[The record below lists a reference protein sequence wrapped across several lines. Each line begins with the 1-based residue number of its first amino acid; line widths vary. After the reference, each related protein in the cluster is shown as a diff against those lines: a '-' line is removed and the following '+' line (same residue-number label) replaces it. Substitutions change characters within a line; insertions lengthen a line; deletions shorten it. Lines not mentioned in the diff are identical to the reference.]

1 MICQEAHRLI
11 HPYLDGEL
19 DAVKSLEIEAHL
31 KDCHTC
37 AQAYNELRSLH
48 SAISDTALRFEPP
61 AALRNRVRSA
71 VRDESEVTDRSLR
84 VSWRWMIPALSFA
97 VLVIVAWSLF
107 TLFSRPSASDLMA
120 QEIVSS
126 HVRSLMEKH
135 LTDVPSLET
144 HTVKPWFNGRLD
156 FSPPVKDLGA
166 AGFTLV
172 GGRLDYIG
180 NRPVAALVYQ
190 QRQHY
195 INVFVWP
202 SSGASDVSGRALV
215 RQGYNLIHW
224 TKSGMNY
231 WAISDLNLAELQQ
244 FAQLLENDSA
254 ALRFQSGIS
263 NRARA

>member
-1 MICQEAHRLI
+1 LICQEAHRLI

-19 DAVKSLEIEAHL
+19 DLVRSLEIEAHL
-31 KDCHTC
+31 NDCETC
-37 AQAYNELRSLH
+37 AQAYNELRTFH
-48 SAISDTALRFEPP
+48 SALSDSALRFEPP
-61 AALRNRVRSA
+61 AALRNRIRSA
-71 VRDESEVTDRSLR
+71 LRDESEVTDRSLR
-84 VSWRWMIPALSFA
+84 LSWRWMIPALSFA
-97 VLVIVAWSLF
+97 VLVIVAWAVFAL
-107 TLFSRPSASDLMA
+107 LSRPSTSDLVA

-135 LTDVPSLET
+135 LTDVPSSDQ

-156 FSPPVKDLGA
+156 FSPPVKDLAA

-190 QRQHY
+190 HRQHY

-202 SSGASDVSGRALV
+202 SAGAADASGGALV

-224 TKSGMNY
+224 TNSGMNY
-231 WAISDLNLAELQQ
+231 WAVSDLNPAELQQ
-244 FAQLLENDSA
+244 FVQLFD
-254 ALRFQSGIS
+254 
-263 NRARA
+263 